1 MKIQPVKV
9 YKPPAYP
16 TYLESKQDARLLER
30 LPRRWWKNDS
40 IASLIGTGFFMQV
53 VCAGCDNDAA
63 PATANREI
71 AAPQNPGPERTGVA
85 RAARTSPITRVA
97 PILEDALANDG
108 RGGFGCVA
116 ISAPVFLSEDEALD
130 LIQTELK
137 KAGLKMQKSVS
148 IDGLPVPSTPQSR
161 EERVKEMVE
170 EMKKADWEE
179 KIKPRVTKLEK
190 GSYAFDL
197 GTADKSLAVAF
208 LNGDDLGQWKAET
221 GFWSSVRSHDFAW
234 LATQVRDAF
243 AQRDEG
249 DPVIIGLFFE
259 PSTYPLRDRDSDFR
273 GLNDEQRLA
282 RYQTETKDTKER
294 AREKLRVQV
303 LHFVEYLKKEG
314 VVE

>member
-1 MKIQPVKV
+1 MKIKPLKT

-16 TYLESKQDARLLER
+16 TYPESKQDARLLER
-30 LPRRWWKNDS
+30 LPRRWRKNNS
-40 IASLIGTGFFMQV
+40 IASLIGTGFVMQALCV
-53 VCAGCDNDAA
+53 GCDNDAA

-71 AAPQNPGPERTGVA
+71 VAPQNPDPERKDVIRTA
-85 RAARTSPITRVA
+85 RAISATRVA

-108 RGGFGCVA
+108 RGGFGCMS

-130 LIQTELK
+130 LIRTELE
-137 KAGLKMQKSVS
+137 KAGLKMQNSVS
-148 IDGLPVPSTPQSR
+148 IDGLPIPSKTQKKR
-161 EERVKEMVE
+161 EDRRKENLR
-170 EMKKADWEE
+170 E
-179 KIKPRVTKLEK
+179 KLDELNIKQLEK

-197 GTADKSLAVAF
+197 GTADKSMVVAF
-208 LNGDDLGQWKAET
+208 LNRTDFEQWKADT
-221 GFWSSVRSHDFAW
+221 DVWSSFESFDFAW

-259 PSTYPLRDRDSDFR
+259 PSTYPLRDRDSDFH

>member
-1 MKIQPVKV
+1 MKIQPVRA

-63 PATANREI
+63 PITANREI

-148 IDGLPVPSTPQSR
+148 IDGLPVPSTSPFS
-161 EERVKEMVE
+161 EERVEKMLEVME
-170 EMKKADWEE
+170 KADREA
-179 KIKPRVTKLEK
+179 RVTKLEK
-190 GSYAFDL
+190 RSYAFDL
-197 GTADKSLAVAF
+197 GTADKSVVVAF
-208 LNGDDLGQWKAET
+208 LNGDDFLLWKAET
-221 GFWSSVRSHDFAW
+221 GYGSSFRSFDFAW

-249 DPVIIGLFFE
+249 APVIIGLFFE
-259 PSTYPLRDRDSDFR
+259 PSTYPLRDRDF
-273 GLNDEQRLA
+273 GFHELNDEQKR
-282 RYQTETKDTKER
+282 RYQAEKKETKER